1 MILLDLDMENKRV
14 KGLKRLF
21 TLNINVDPPQQK
33 RRK

>member
-1 MILLDLDMENKRV
+1 MILLDLDMENKAV
-14 KGLKRLF
+14 KGLNRLL